1 MSLLERVNP
10 ALAARHPRPAPPAPP
25 EPGPVDPRPMWLRE
39 SRFRKD
45 GTPSDSSVPSG
56 MTR

>member
-10 ALAARHPRPAPPAPP
+10 ALAAKHPRPAPAPP
-25 EPGPVDPRPMWLRE
+25 EPGPVDTRPAWLRNGT
-39 SRFRKD
+39 FRRD
-45 GTPSDSSVPSG
+45 GTPSDSSVPPG